1 MEVAVT
7 VAVLALLAFAAFVGT
22 KIHQVRH
29 HVVTVNTPGGLRT
42 FFTCTCCGE
51 SASIQARYYVA
62 PVCRACLK
70 ADPS

>member
-7 VAVLALLAFAAFVGT
+7 VAFVALLAFAAFVGT
-22 KIHQVRH
+22 KVHQIRH
-29 HVVTVNTPGGLRT
+29 HVVTVDTPGGLRT

-51 SASIQARYYVA
+51 TASTQARYYME
-62 PVCRACLK
+62 PVCRPCHE